1 MANVQSLLKEQIAK
15 MLWFLFVIL
24 SGTLW
29 TLSESLKIFQMF
41 ETISSAIWVK
51 LLLTLFLL
59 CLTLIAYTFIQNAK
73 LKNKIN
79 MADYIQPDELGGV
92 SQHKNTDKLYCT
104 SCLLKNI
111 PSPVRIYDHYWIC
124 LSKECMLKYG
134 NPQNPQPEKKRRVI
148 HPGVRRDSFV
158 NRWRD

>member
-1 MANVQSLLKEQIAK
+1 MANLQSLLKEQIAK
-15 MLWFLFVIL
+15 ILGFLFVAL

-29 TLSESLKIFQMF
+29 TLSESLQIFQKF
-41 ETISSAIWVK
+41 VTISSVIWVK
-51 LLLTLFLL
+51 LVLTLFLL
-59 CLTLIAYTFIQNAK
+59 CLTLIAYIFIQHAK
-73 LKNKIN
+73 LKNTIN

-92 SQHKNTDKLYCT
+92 SQHKDTKKLYCT

-111 PSPVRIYDHYWIC
+111 PSPVRTFDHYWIC

-134 NPQNPQPEKKRRVI
+134 NPQNPPPQKSRVI